1 MLGVLQVPVLEVLP
15 VLGVLQVPVLQ
26 VLPVLGVLQVPV
38 LQLLPALVVLQVP
51 KVPRPQVE
59 DAATRIRMRGRAAA
73 AYAARGGA
81 PV

>member
-1 MLGVLQVPVLEVLP
+1 VLGVLQVPVLEVLR

-26 VLPVLGVLQVPV
+26 VLPVLG
-38 LQLLPALVVLQVP
+38 VLQVP